1 MPPSDSAPQD
11 RHSPGSTS
19 KHHRSIHSTTRCPKG
34 CPWRGH
40 CPVHRP
46 TIVPRGYDALERMM
60 RLRHE
65 TPWRALTPLQ
75 KAQLRALREQHARE
89 VA

>member
-11 RHSPGSTS
+11 RHSPGSATTINAP
-19 KHHRSIHSTTRCPKG
+19 HFTATRCPKG

-40 CPVHRP
+40 CPVHNAKH
-46 TIVPRGYDALERMM
+46 PRGYRELERMM

-65 TPWRALTPLQ
+65 AWWQPLTPEQ
-75 KAQLRALREQHARE
+75 KAQLRALRECRARE